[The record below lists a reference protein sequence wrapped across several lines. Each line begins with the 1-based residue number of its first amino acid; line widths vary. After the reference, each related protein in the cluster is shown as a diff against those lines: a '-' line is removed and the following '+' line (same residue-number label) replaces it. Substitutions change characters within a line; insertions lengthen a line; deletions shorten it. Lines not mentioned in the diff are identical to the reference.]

1 MNIENEQDNPQLSA
15 SAAIGTLSATALPG
29 AAFHP
34 TEFDIDVSQTSLAEA
49 DEVLKATL
57 EEAMHAVH
65 GTRAFLAL
73 VDTTLGELALRF
85 TAGEGWSEDVRRLRV
100 NLRPDEPGS
109 VESRGGGR
117 RGITRHVLLTNRRYW
132 TGDVN
137 NDPHYIGFFDDVK
150 SEIAIPI
157 ITQGGGAVGVI
168 NIESTRANAFTEEH
182 ANLLTVLA
190 RRVALIIS
198 MAEHQ
203 LREEA
208 LIAIGK
214 EFNSLHDL
222 EALMREVVQQATK
235 VLRADDCSLFLMDDD
250 DDMLRLA
257 ASYGHL
263 KERTGVQTA
272 PYGRGEGLTGWV
284 AQHAKV
290 IRTGDPRHDP
300 RWKGLIMEAP
310 AGDIAAVMAAPVLTE
325 RSKTGVLRVV
335 RLRKGLLTFL
345 SQEFSQ
351 ADEDIFVT
359 LAGQLSVAID
369 RTRLLNRILQSERM
383 AAWGEMSARA
393 AHMIGNTVFG
403 VKGHLNELNH
413 LVRENTKAE
422 SQPENWDEAKQLLEH
437 VSRGIYRLEG
447 ILGEFRD
454 FVLATQLH
462 PIESDINQLMRRVTA
477 ESLPKNS
484 NVDLVLNLAPSL
496 PTVCADEIKIKRA
509 FSELIENSVDFQPL
523 GGQLT
528 IRTCLADPAAVSA
541 LTRQPFQGAV
551 VQIEF
556 IDHGPGLTDQDR
568 ERVFTPFYTRKAKGM
583 GLGLSI
589 VKGIIEAHGGV
600 IREIG
605 DFNAARTDKDA
616 RQGAHFLVL
625 LPAAPVETSVQDG
638 ELSNQSTKKTTSTTT
653 EKTTTSN
660 RED

>member
-1 MNIENEQDNPQLSA
+1 MNTETAASEQNYENLPSSA
-15 SAAIGTLSATALPG
+15 AAIGTIADAALPG
-29 AAFHP
+29 TAFHP
-34 TEFDIDVSQTSLAEA
+34 EEFDVDVSQTSLAEA

-57 EEAMHAVH
+57 EEAMRAVG

-73 VDTTLGELALRF
+73 VDTTSGQLALRF
-85 TAGEGWSEDVRRLRV
+85 TAGEGWTEDVRRLRV
-100 NLRPDEPGS
+100 NLHPDEPGS
-109 VESRGGGR
+109 VGARSEDGR

-137 NDPHYIGFFDDVK
+137 NDPHYIRFFDDVQ
-150 SEIAIPI
+150 SEVAVPI

-168 NIESTRANAFTEEH
+168 NIESDQPNAFTEEH
-182 ANLLTVLA
+182 ANELSVLA
-190 RRVALIIS
+190 RRVALIIA

-214 EFNSLHDL
+214 EFNSLDDL
-222 EALMREVVQQATK
+222 EALMLEVVRQATK

-263 KERTGVQTA
+263 KKSAGVEAA

-284 AQHAKV
+284 AQHAQV

-310 AGDIAAVMAAPVLTE
+310 AGEIAAVLAAPVLTQ

-335 RLRKGLLTFL
+335 RLKKGLLTFL
-345 SQEFSQ
+345 SQEFTQ

-359 LAGQLSVAID
+359 LASQLAVAID
-369 RTRLLNRILQSERM
+369 RTRLLNRILHAERM

-413 LVRENTKAE
+413 IMAQNTKAE
-422 SQPENWDEAKQLLEH
+422 TQPHDWDEAKQLMEH

-447 ILGEFRD
+447 ILSEFRD

-462 PIESDINQLMRRVTA
+462 ATENELNQLMRRVTA
-477 ESLPKNS
+477 ESFPKNS
-484 NVDLVLNLAPSL
+484 NIDLVLNLAPQL
-496 PTVCADEIKIKRA
+496 PPVAVDEVKLKRA

-528 IRTCLADPAAVSA
+528 IRTSLAEPEVVSA
-541 LTRQPFQGAV
+541 LTRRTFQGPV
-551 VQIEF
+551 VQVEF
-556 IDHGPGLTDQDR
+556 IDHGPGLSEQDR

-605 DFNAARTDKDA
+605 DLEAAKPLPDN
-616 RQGAHFLVL
+616 RQGAHFVVL
-625 LPAAPVETSVQDG
+625 LPTIIPQEAPPEATRETMQD
-638 ELSNQSTKKTTSTTT
+638 SNQEQQEQES
-653 EKTTTSN
+653 
-660 RED
+660 